1 MTPKR
6 IFLFFSTAEVAELLS
21 FSLETGF
28 HCAPCPFFSA
38 KEAVPA
44 IKNGGFDLAVL
55 DTSLPDGMLIFEQVR
70 EAKIPYVLHHPEGKS
85 PEVRGPKIKVFRE
98 NELLG
103 GIKNAMQEI
112 KAEPVTEDAGE
123 QRLYARISMPL
134 LMLTRPL
141 AADVFIRLSDLKYV
155 KLFHKGMTFSPE
167 DKKKYHEQKKIPYLY
182 VHRDSLNAVAVR
194 INAML
199 EKLLKAVPAAP
210 KKETAPVLIDTVET
224 IHELARHIGFT
235 PEVQKIVKNNV
246 NLVVKEM
253 LEVPS
258 LAAVLSNMERNK
270 DKYIAAHSQ
279 MLAEIGCAIATG
291 MEWGSEMSLKKLA
304 MAALL
309 HDMSISDN
317 KLCAVKDMKE
327 LEARKAEFNSDAI
340 DEYKNHTKRAALAIQ
355 GMKEVPADVDKIV
368 YQHHELPKGTGFPEA
383 LGHTHIH
390 PLAATLSVAH
400 DLVDWLIEHPGK
412 LDMPA
417 FLEAHRE
424 KFSAGAFKKL
434 IKSME
439 EMKI

>member
-1 MTPKR
+1 
-6 IFLFFSTAEVAELLS
+6 VAELLS
-21 FSLETGF
+21 FSLESAF
-28 HCAPCPFFSA
+28 HCAPRPFFSA
-38 KEAVPA
+38 KDAIPA
-44 IKNGGFDLAVL
+44 IKKAEFDLAVL
-55 DTSLPDGMLIFEQVR
+55 DTSLPDGMLIFEQIR
-70 EAKIPYVLHHPEGKS
+70 EAKIPFVLHNPEGKS

-103 GIKNAMQEI
+103 GIKLAMQEL
-112 KAEPVTEDAGE
+112 KAEPVTEETSSAG
-123 QRLYARISMPL
+123 LYARISMPL
-134 LMLTRPL
+134 LLLTRPL
-141 AADVFIRLSDLKYV
+141 AADVFIRLSDLKFV
-155 KLFHKGMTFSPE
+155 KLFHNGTAFSPE
-167 DKKKYHEQKKIPYLY
+167 DKKKYEEKKIPYLY
-182 VHRDSLNAVAVR
+182 VRRESLNAVAER
-194 INAML
+194 INAVL
-199 EKLLKAVPAAP
+199 ERLLKAIPAAP
-210 KKETAPVLIDTVET
+210 KKETAPILMDTIET

-309 HDMSISDN
+309 HDMCMSDN
-317 KLCAVKDMKE
+317 KLCAVKDIKE
-327 LEARKAEFNSDAI
+327 LEARKAEFGPDAV
-340 DEYKNHTKRAALAIQ
+340 DEYKNHTKRAALSIQ

-400 DLVDWLIEHPGK
+400 DLVDWLLDHPGK

-424 KFSAGAFKKL
+424 KFSTGAFKKL
-434 IKSME
+434 LKSME